1 MSAKGKR
8 KYFGK
13 AKFKL
18 KFFEMCFWGKYY
30 FGEVGFCGVKFEKYS
45 EWT

>member
-1 MSAKGKR
+1 MSAKGKG

-18 KFFEMCFWGKYY
+18 KFFEMCFWGKFY
-30 FGEVGFCGVKFEKYS
+30 FGEVAVF
-45 EWT
+45 